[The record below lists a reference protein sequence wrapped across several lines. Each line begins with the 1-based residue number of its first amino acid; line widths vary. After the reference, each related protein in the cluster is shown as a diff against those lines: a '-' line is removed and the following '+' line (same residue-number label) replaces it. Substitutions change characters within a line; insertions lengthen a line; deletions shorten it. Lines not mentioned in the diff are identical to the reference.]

1 MTAEPV
7 GTPDRRRRGKVVFAA
22 FNRSR
27 LPRRAT
33 KRAIDV
39 LAAGLAL
46 VVASPLLAIAYVMV
60 RASSPGPVIFR
71 QTRLGLDQKPFHVLK
86 FRTMRVDGDESRHRD
101 YVRRLLAGEAEAR
114 NGLYKLDDDDRITRV
129 GAFLRRT
136 SIDELPQLVNV
147 VRGDMSLVGPRPA
160 LPWECAMFPAWATP
174 RYWVRPGITG
184 LWQVSGRNR
193 LTMLEGLQLDVEYV
207 ARQSLLLDLV
217 ILLRTVPTVLAARG
231 R

>member
-46 VVASPLLAIAYVMV
+46 VFASPLLAIAYVMV